1 MTNLQEF
8 LAGLDPKTAKRIKT
22 AQETEVVRLE
32 TASYGMTKALGG
44 GIARGRITLVYGNQS
59 SGKSLWAQQS
69 IGKIWQPQG
78 LVCAYADVEGAYDKE
93 WAAKNGVDNDEL
105 ILIQSKSSGRLEKE
119 IVPLIRNGIDVVV
132 IDSISDIM
140 PEVFI
145 GKDGAMNEQQDRK
158 QLGAHAKAITAL
170 INGILY
176 ENKDT
181 AIVLLSQTTTQIEQT
196 YVKQVPHGGKKTL
209 FASSQIVKLTS
220 SNTDNKQI
228 KGELYVGD
236 MVFEE
241 PIGRHVEGIVEKNK
255 LGKQHGTFEYDM
267 YYAGKNVGIDTL
279 AEVIDEAIKYD
290 VIKKTGAW
298 FAYND
303 YKWQGRTMVVNFFKE
318 NPDELENVKAEI
330 HTRETGE
337 VTDEQMDAE
346 LQEA

>member
-1 MTNLQEF
+1 MTNLEDF

-59 SGKSLWAQQS
+59 AGKSLWAQQS

-78 LVCAYADVEGAYDKE
+78 LVCAYVDVEGAYDKD
-93 WAAKNGVDNDEL
+93 WAAKNGVNNDEL
-105 ILIQSKSSGRLEKE
+105 ILIQSKSSGRIEEE
-119 IVPLIRNGIDVVV
+119 IVPLLRNNIDVVV

-140 PEVFI
+140 PEIFI
-145 GKDGAMNEQQDRK
+145 GKDGSLNAQQDRK

-170 INGILY
+170 VNGILY

-181 AIVLLSQTTTQIEQT
+181 AVVLLSQTTTQIEQT
-196 YVKQVPHGGKKTL
+196 YVKQVPHGGKKVL
-209 FASSQIVKLTS
+209 FAASQIVRLTS
-220 SNTDNKQI
+220 SNTDAKQI
-228 KGELYVGD
+228 KGELWVGD

-241 PIGRHVEGIVEKNK
+241 PIGRHVDGFVEKNK
-255 LGKQHGTFEYDM
+255 LGKQHGVFEYDM

-290 VIKKTGAW
+290 VISKTGAW
-298 FAYND
+298 FKYED
-303 YKWQGRTMVVNFFKE
+303 YKWQGRSMVVQFFKE
-318 NPDELENVKAEI
+318 NGEELNRVIKEI
-330 HTRETGE
+330 AVRETGE
-337 VTDEQMDAE
+337 IDAE
-346 LQEA
+346 VDTELQV